1 MRDLG
6 IFLAGGFTFLGL
18 AALAFGIA
26 GELYFPNNG
35 FFGAGDSRDRT
46 SEPDD
51 ATELEHPIQ
60 VLSAEDVARHASL

>member
-1 MRDLG
+1 MRDLAM
-6 IFLAGGFTFLGL
+6 FLAGGFTFLVL

-46 SEPDD
+46 SEPDE
-51 ATELEHPIQ
+51 AAEPERHIQ
-60 VLSAEDVARHASL
+60 VLSAEDAARHASL